1 MSLDNSNIASCLVKA
16 INNIKNPSSDST
28 KELLDIVKKELSS
41 DNMAIVQVP
50 RTMYEVLPDGTQY
63 GVIEVTTKILHQ
75 SGEVLEFPPLV
86 YKSDGKPESMSIAM
100 DQARKDSLYSIFG
113 LAIDNSSSEED
124 SSVDEE
130 IDEEVTIVNEKD
142 VNQKVEEET
151 KAQKPNVAIT
161 NGSSTFKVLEINNKQ
176 TKEGKD
182 YLEIYVQGANL
193 PMLSDVK
200 IAGSLNVGDQF
211 IGHYSK
217 NGNIVT
223 LEKIESIN

>member
-1 MSLDNSNIASCLVKA
+1 LVKA

-130 IDEEVTIVNEKD
+130 IDEEVT
-142 VNQKVEEET
+142 
-151 KAQKPNVAIT
+151 
-161 NGSSTFKVLEINNKQ
+161 
-176 TKEGKD
+176 
-182 YLEIYVQGANL
+182 
-193 PMLSDVK
+193 
-200 IAGSLNVGDQF
+200 
-211 IGHYSK
+211 
-217 NGNIVT
+217 
-223 LEKIESIN
+223 